1 MKKHVTNEPFPR
13 IKTKLYIKRTEN
25 NVESREQTV
34 SERQAHNESS
44 TIIPSLG
51 LFETLWPSRGKVQ
64 ETNAKVEK
72 EA

>member
-51 LFETLWPSRGKVQ
+51 LFETL
-64 ETNAKVEK
+64 
-72 EA
+72 